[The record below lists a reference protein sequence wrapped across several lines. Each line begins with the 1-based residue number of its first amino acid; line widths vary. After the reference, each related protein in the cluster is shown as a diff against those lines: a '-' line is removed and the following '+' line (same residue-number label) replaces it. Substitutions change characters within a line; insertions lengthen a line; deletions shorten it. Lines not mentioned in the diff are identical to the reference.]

1 MKTLD
6 IKRYASPIG
15 ELLLIADGAD
25 LVGLKFVDHPERV
38 SVVRQ
43 QLERSLGE
51 LTERESADPA
61 GAITRLE
68 RYFAGERDA
77 LEGQQ
82 VRPHGTAFQQRVW
95 RALCEIP
102 AGETRGYGEL
112 AAAIGHPN
120 SSRAVGAANGSNPIA
135 LIIPCHRVIAADG
148 SLHGYGGGLHRKQ
161 WLLAHEGATFKP
173 HCRDVQ
179 LAFA

>member
-6 IKRYASPIG
+6 VTQYTAPFG
-15 ELLLIADGAD
+15 NLLLMADGPE
-25 LVGLKFVDHPERV
+25 LVCLEFFDHPERIA
-38 SVVRQ
+38 VVRR

-51 LTERESADPA
+51 FAERESADPA
-61 GAITRLE
+61 GAVTRLA
-68 RYFAGERDA
+68 RYFAGDRHA
-77 LEGQQ
+77 LAGLP

-95 RALCEIP
+95 SALCEIP

-120 SSRAVGAANGSNPIA
+120 SSRAVGAANGSNPVA
-135 LIIPCHRVIAADG
+135 LFVPCHRVIAADG

-161 WLLAHEGATFKP
+161 WLLAHEGATFRP
-173 HCRDVQ
+173 QRNEGQ
-179 LAFA
+179 LAFV

>member
-6 IKRYASPIG
+6 INRYASPIG

-25 LVGLKFVDHPERV
+25 LVGLEFMDHPERV

-43 QLERSLGE
+43 QLERSFGE
-51 LTERESADPA
+51 VAERESGDPA
-61 GAITRLE
+61 GAVTRLE
-68 RYFAGERDA
+68 RYFAGDRHA
-77 LEGQQ
+77 LDGQR

-95 RALCEIP
+95 SALCEIP

-112 AAAIGHPN
+112 AIAIGHPN

-161 WLLAHEGATFKP
+161 WLLAHEGASFKP
-173 HCRDVQ
+173 QRHEGQ
-179 LAFA
+179 LAFV

>member
-15 ELLLIADGAD
+15 KLLLIADGDD
-25 LVGLKFVDHPERV
+25 LVGLEFMDHPERI

-43 QLERSLGE
+43 QLERSFGE
-51 LTERESADPA
+51 IAERETTDPA
-61 GAITRLE
+61 GAVTRLE
-68 RYFAGERDA
+68 RYFAGDRNA
-77 LEGQQ
+77 LAGQA

-112 AAAIGHPN
+112 AAGIGHPK

-148 SLHGYGGGLHRKQ
+148 SLHGYGGGLQRKE
-161 WLLAHEGATFKP
+161 WLLAHEGASFKP
-173 HCRDVQ
+173 QRHAAQ
-179 LAFA
+179 LAFV

>member
-6 IKRYASPIG
+6 TRRYASPIG

-25 LVGLKFVDHPERV
+25 LVGLEFMDHPDRV
-38 SVVRQ
+38 SVVRR
-43 QLERSLGE
+43 QLDRSFGGVV
-51 LTERESADPA
+51 ERESADPA
-61 GAITRLE
+61 GAVTRLE
-68 RYFAGERDA
+68 RYFAGDRHA
-77 LEGQQ
+77 LDGQPA
-82 VRPHGTAFQQRVW
+82 RPHGTTFQQRVW

-112 AAAIGHPN
+112 AAAIGHPK

-161 WLLAHEGATFKP
+161 WLLAHEGASFKP
-173 HCRDVQ
+173 ERDPRQ
-179 LAFA
+179 LAFV